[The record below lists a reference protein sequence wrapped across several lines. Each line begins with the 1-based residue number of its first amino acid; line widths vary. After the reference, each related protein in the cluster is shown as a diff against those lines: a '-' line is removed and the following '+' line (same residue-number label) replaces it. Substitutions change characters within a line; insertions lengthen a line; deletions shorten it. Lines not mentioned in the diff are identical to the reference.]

1 MNGKII
7 EKAPSTS
14 MEFTCEAT
22 GSPRPLI
29 TWFRNKKPFIV
40 DGKSGIKLEKN
51 GQRLIFA
58 RLVEKDSGFYECLI
72 ENRGGILSRSVTL
85 NVIGNEGLKL
95 EDVVLSVILI
105 TVFTIMIFMAV
116 YIGKKIRQER
126 VSIVISKRNIFLI
139 IFYFRNKKE
148 N

>member
-22 GSPRPLI
+22 GRPKPRI

-51 GQRLIFA
+51 GQRLIFT
-58 RLVEKDSGFYECLI
+58 RLVEKDSGFYECSI
-72 ENRGGILSRSVTL
+72 ENRGGNLVRSVTL

-105 TVFTIMIFMAV
+105 AVFTIMMFMAV

-126 VSIVISKRNIFLI
+126 FNNCYFTNNIFL
-139 IFYFRNKKE
+139 
-148 N
+148 